1 MYQNIYY
8 DISAIALLQTQ
19 LYIATGKTP
28 QSYWEIGVISR
39 LFLHVAQDHYATIQ
53 SMMQ

>member
-28 QSYWEIGVISR
+28 QSYCEIGVSWR
-39 LFLHVAQDHYATIQ
+39 LFLHGAQHRYAII
-53 SMMQ
+53 